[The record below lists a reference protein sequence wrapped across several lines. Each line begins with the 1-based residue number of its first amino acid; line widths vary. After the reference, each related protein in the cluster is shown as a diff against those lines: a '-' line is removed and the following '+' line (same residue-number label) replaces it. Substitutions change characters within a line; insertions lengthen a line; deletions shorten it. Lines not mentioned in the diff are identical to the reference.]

1 MIMPLVL
8 LTLGLLIGL
17 SFLQAPQEELIV
29 GLWKHQKDD
38 VFFAFRKDGSMSF
51 EIPVAQGAY
60 GITGKYKLI
69 DGNLL
74 QIELDYQYG
83 SISGEPIFTN
93 PQVLKVTIKE
103 NEIIFHGFKVNE
115 SKEQKFIRI
124 K

>member
-1 MIMPLVL
+1 MITPLFL
-8 LTLGLLIGL
+8 LTLGLLFGL
-17 SFLQAPQEELIV
+17 SFLQAPQEDLIV
-29 GLWKHQKDD
+29 GLWKHHKDD
-38 VFFAFRKDGSMSF
+38 VFFAFHKDGSMSF

-93 PQVLKVTIKE
+93 PQILKVVIFEDK
-103 NEIIFHGFKVNE
+103 IIFHDLKINE
-115 SKEQKFIRI
+115 SKEHKFIRI